1 MLHPC
6 EAAVS
11 MGQDDETIR
20 VRVNELASVIRNY
33 KEAARHARKMKP
45 KAPKAKA
52 APEAPNPAPA
62 AP

>member
-1 MLHPC
+1 
-6 EAAVS
+6 
-11 MGQDDETIR
+11 MGQDDEVIR

-45 KAPKAKA
+45 KAPKAKS